1 MFFKLLMCHYTV
13 SEHTTVSI
21 NLHNA
26 FTHIYM
32 QMMIIDT
39 TILCI
44 FNSVAS
50 KGFLLV
56 VYTPS
61 STHSYTCTH
70 MNT

>member
-1 MFFKLLMCHYTV
+1 MFLKLLVCHYTV
-13 SEHTTVSI
+13 FKHTVTI
-21 NLHNA
+21 NLYNA
-26 FTHIYM
+26 FTQNCM

-61 STHSYTCTH
+61 SIPTHIH
-70 MNT
+70 I